1 MKQMKVKAGFA
12 APAFLVYTLLLV
24 IPIIMA
30 FGLSFVSWNGIGE
43 MRFVGL
49 RNYMMVFRDKS
60 IGNAVSNTLIIT
72 LVQTVVCNVLG
83 LFLAV
88 LLNQTGKRT
97 AIFRTI
103 YFLPNVLSGVAIAFV
118 WKAIFSY
125 NGVLN
130 TILAAVGLDHLVAA
144 YMSTHVS
151 ALVCIIVVGIWSSL
165 GYYMMIYISALQSV
179 PQELYEAAIVDGA
192 TAWSKFRYIT
202 LPLITSGTMVSFLM
216 SIINGLRAY
225 DVVKIMTDGGPG
237 KMTETIVYNIVRYG
251 FSGNMMGYSSAISVV
266 LFFAIALISILIV
279 QAFNKREV
287 S

>member
-1 MKQMKVKAGFA
+1 MNQIRVKAGFA
-12 APAFLVYTLLLV
+12 APAFFVYTLLLV
-24 IPIIMA
+24 IPILMA
-30 FGLSFVSWNGIGE
+30 FGLSFVSWNGISE
-43 MRFVGL
+43 MSFVGL
-49 RNYMMVFRDKS
+49 RNYAQVFRDKS
-60 IGNAVSNTLIIT
+60 IGNAVLNTLLIT
-72 LVQTVVCNVLG
+72 IVQSVVCNVLG
-83 LFLAV
+83 LLLAV
-88 LLNQTGKRT
+88 LLNKTGKRT

-130 TILAAVGLDHLVAA
+130 TVLAAVGLDHLVAA
-144 YMSTHVS
+144 FMSTHAS
-151 ALVCIIVVGIWSSL
+151 ALVCIIIVGIWSSL

-179 PQELYEAAIVDGA
+179 PQELYEAATVDGA
-192 TAWSKFRYIT
+192 SSWSKFRYIT
-202 LPLITSGTMVSFLM
+202 LPMITSGTMVSFLM

-251 FSGNMMGYSSAISVV
+251 FSGNMMGYSSAIAVI
-266 LFFAIALISILIV
+266 LFVAIGMISILIV
-279 QAFNKREV
+279 KAFHKQEV

>member
-12 APAFLVYTLLLV
+12 APAFLIYTILMV
-24 IPIIMA
+24 IPILMA
-30 FGLSFVSWNGIGE
+30 FVLSFFSWNGLTEMKFIGLQN
-43 MRFVGL
+43 FK
-49 RNYMMVFRDKS
+49 MMFRDKS
-60 IGNAVSNTLIIT
+60 IGNAVFNTVVITLAQTLI
-72 LVQTVVCNVLG
+72 CNILG

-88 LLNQTGKRT
+88 LLNKTGRRT

-103 YFLPNVLSGVAIAFV
+103 FFLPNVLSGVAIAFI

-130 TILAAVGLDHLVAA
+130 TILGAVGLDHLIASF
-144 YMSTHVS
+144 MSTHTS
-151 ALVCIIVVGIWSSL
+151 ALVCIIIVGVWSSL

-179 PQELYEAAIVDGA
+179 PQELYEAATVDGA
-192 TAWSKFRYIT
+192 SSWRKFRHIT

-251 FSGNMMGYSSAISVV
+251 FSGNMMGYSSAISVA
-266 LFFAIALISILIV
+266 LFIGIGLISILV
-279 QAFNKREV
+279 VHAFTKQEV